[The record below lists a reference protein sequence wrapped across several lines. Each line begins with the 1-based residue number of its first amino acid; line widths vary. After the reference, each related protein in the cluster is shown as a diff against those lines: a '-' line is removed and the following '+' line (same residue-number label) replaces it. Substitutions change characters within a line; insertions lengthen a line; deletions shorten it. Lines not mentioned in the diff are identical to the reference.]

1 MTVTTYN
8 SSYDEMYP
16 FSNTAPSV
24 NLTQNSP
31 LSYTVPGTAADSY
44 RIEFHYAD
52 NSNVYIANG
61 STAAAP
67 TSGTV
72 STASVSSYRPKA
84 RLVHGADVLS
94 FVTPDSGGAYFG
106 FDLLLLPT

>member
-1 MTVTTYN
+1 MTVTSFNSTY
-8 SSYDEMYP
+8 DGMLP
-16 FSNTAPSV
+16 FSNTTPSV

-31 LSYTVPGTAADSY
+31 LSYTVPGTSADTY

-61 STAAAP
+61 STASSP

-72 STASVSSYRPKA
+72 ATASVSSYKPSV